1 MENGEKN
8 GSWYLYVNG
17 EKVTVSHEVYRMIR
31 QENNSVHY
39 QARTEFRCAQEN
51 YAHCWGDCQ
60 SCPWYTNGRMES
72 FSLMLEDR
80 ANELVSSQDV
90 ESEVLSR
97 LTMEKVYAVAG
108 TVVPQGGLILRLR
121 FEEELSNREIADKL
135 GICHGTIDYRL
146 KKLIRYF
153 RENAKKYF

>member
-8 GSWYLYVNG
+8 GFWYLYVNG
-17 EKVTVSHEVYRMIR
+17 EKVTVPHEVYRMIR
-31 QENNSVHY
+31 QENRKIRY
-39 QARTEFRCAQEN
+39 QVQMEFRCAQEN

-60 SCPWYTNGRMES
+60 SCPWYTNGRMET

-97 LTMEKVYAVAG
+97 LTMEKVYAVAD

-135 GICHGTIDYRL
+135 GICHGTVDYRL
-146 KKLIRYF
+146 KKLILYF
-153 RENAKKYF
+153 RKNAKKYF